1 MLMMLALDVKESSL
15 LQQVLESYLS
25 DLRMEIA
32 ETESHDMRESLKDDE
47 ATIKRLIARLT
58 SAQVGAS

>member
-1 MLMMLALDVKESSL
+1 MRMMFELDVRESSL

-25 DLRMEIA
+25 DLRMEIS

-47 ATIKRLIARLT
+47 ETIKHLITRLT
-58 SAQVGAS
+58 SAQVRTG